1 MGEISNPKLRRAVMA
16 VGIVACLIVG
26 ALWSTGIFAPGVLEG
41 NRISRGVTVGGHDV
55 GGMTVSEARML
66 LQTQMSKCETAPISL
81 RLGGETWRVS
91 PEEIGTVVDVEPAL
105 KAAYSI
111 GRSGRLYARLAQRR
125 QARREG
131 VDIPLVVSVDEQRL
145 RDLVF
150 ALASVVQVQPVD
162 ARIVITDGDEVII
175 EPSSEGRRL
184 NVDELISRLRS
195 TTLERGARE
204 IDIPVETAPPAVVTS
219 ELESRGIARLL
230 GEYTTKFKASN
241 VKRSENIRLGA
252 AMIDGTIVA
261 PGDVFSFN
269 EVVGPRTP
277 ERGFLEAD
285 IILNAEL
292 VPGIGGGI
300 CQVSTTLYN
309 AALLSDL
316 EIMSRINHS
325 LPISYVPLGRDAT
338 VSYGAIDLKI
348 RNNTGHHVL
357 LKARVDKDTIT
368 FKIYGD
374 LPRDMIVGIETQ
386 VLEKIEPGVIEQ
398 VDAKSPPGSRTTIQT
413 GAPGYL
419 VAVWRVVKS
428 EGVEIRREL
437 ISRDR
442 YKPQPVIVKAGPS
455 PQAVDTP

>member
-1 MGEISNPKLRRAVMA
+1 MA

-41 NRISRGVTVGGHDV
+41 SRISRGVTVGGHDV

-219 ELESRGIARLL
+219 ELESRGLHVCW
-230 GEYTTKFKASN
+230 ASTPRN
-241 VKRSENIRLGA
+241 SRR
-252 AMIDGTIVA
+252 AMSSGQ
-261 PGDVFSFN
+261 
-269 EVVGPRTP
+269 RTS
-277 ERGFLEAD
+277 GW
-285 IILNAEL
+285 
-292 VPGIGGGI
+292 V
-300 CQVSTTLYN
+300 
-309 AALLSDL
+309 
-316 EIMSRINHS
+316 
-325 LPISYVPLGRDAT
+325 
-338 VSYGAIDLKI
+338 
-348 RNNTGHHVL
+348 
-357 LKARVDKDTIT
+357 
-368 FKIYGD
+368 
-374 LPRDMIVGIETQ
+374 
-386 VLEKIEPGVIEQ
+386 
-398 VDAKSPPGSRTTIQT
+398 
-413 GAPGYL
+413 
-419 VAVWRVVKS
+419 
-428 EGVEIRREL
+428 RR
-437 ISRDR
+437 
-442 YKPQPVIVKAGPS
+442 
-455 PQAVDTP
+455 

>member
-1 MGEISNPKLRRAVMA
+1 MGEVSNPKLRRAAMA
-16 VGIVACLIVG
+16 TGVVACLVIG
-26 ALWSTGIFAPGVLEG
+26 ALWSTGIFAPGVLES
-41 NRISRGVTVGGHDV
+41 NQIARGVTVGGHDV
-55 GGMTVSEARML
+55 GGTTVSEARAR
-66 LQTQMSKCETAPISL
+66 LQAQMSKCETAPISL
-81 RLGGETWRVS
+81 RLGDETWRVS
-91 PEEIGTVVDVEPAL
+91 PEEIGTVIDVDAAL
-105 KAAYSI
+105 RAAYSI
-111 GRSGRLYARLAQRR
+111 GRSGRLQERLRQRH
-125 QARREG
+125 QATREG
-131 VDIPLVVSVDEQRL
+131 IDIPLVVSVDEQRL

-162 ARIVITDGDEVII
+162 ARIIITDDDEVVI

-184 NVDELISRLRS
+184 NVEELISRLRS

-204 IDIPVETAPPAVVTS
+204 IDLPVETAPPAVVTS
-219 ELESRGIARLL
+219 ELESRGIVRLL

-252 AMIDGTIVA
+252 AMVDGTIIV

-269 EVVGPRTP
+269 EIVGPRTP

-316 EIMSRINHS
+316 EIVSRVNHS

-348 RNNTGHHVL
+348 RNNTDHHVL
-357 LKARVDKDTIT
+357 LKARVDKDTVT
-368 FKIYGD
+368 FKVFGD
-374 LPRDMIVGIETQ
+374 LPQDMAIGIETQ

-398 VDAKSPPGSRTTIQT
+398 VDAKSPPGSRTTVQT

-428 EGVEIRREL
+428 GGVEIRREL

-442 YKPQPVIVKAGPS
+442 YKPQPMIVKTGPS
-455 PQAVDTP
+455 PQAVAIP

>member
-1 MGEISNPKLRRAVMA
+1 M
-16 VGIVACLIVG
+16 
-26 ALWSTGIFAPGVLEG
+26 
-41 NRISRGVTVGGHDV
+41 
-55 GGMTVSEARML
+55 
-66 LQTQMSKCETAPISL
+66 
-81 RLGGETWRVS
+81 
-91 PEEIGTVVDVEPAL
+91 
-105 KAAYSI
+105 
-111 GRSGRLYARLAQRR
+111 
-125 QARREG
+125 
-131 VDIPLVVSVDEQRL
+131 VSVDEQRL

-162 ARIVITDGDEVII
+162 ARIVITDDDQVII
-175 EPSSEGRRL
+175 EPSSEGRQL

-195 TTLERGARE
+195 TTLSRGARE
-204 IDIPVETAPPAVVTS
+204 IDLPVETTLPTVVTS
-219 ELESRGIARLL
+219 ELESRGIIRLL

-252 AMIDGTIVA
+252 AMIDGTVIA

-316 EIMSRINHS
+316 EIVSRVNHS

-348 RNNTGHHVL
+348 RNNTGHHVPEGP
-357 LKARVDKDTIT
+357 RWQGTIT
-368 FKIYGD
+368 FKVFGTFH
-374 LPRDMIVGIETQ
+374 ETW
-386 VLEKIEPGVIEQ
+386 
-398 VDAKSPPGSRTTIQT
+398 S
-413 GAPGYL
+413 
-419 VAVWRVVKS
+419 
-428 EGVEIRREL
+428 
-437 ISRDR
+437 
-442 YKPQPVIVKAGPS
+442 
-455 PQAVDTP
+455 

>member
-1 MGEISNPKLRRAVMA
+1 LRQR
-16 VGIVACLIVG
+16 
-26 ALWSTGIFAPGVLEG
+26 
-41 NRISRGVTVGGHDV
+41 H
-55 GGMTVSEARML
+55 
-66 LQTQMSKCETAPISL
+66 Q
-81 RLGGETWRVS
+81 
-91 PEEIGTVVDVEPAL
+91 
-105 KAAYSI
+105 AA
-111 GRSGRLYARLAQRR
+111 
-125 QARREG
+125 REG
-131 VDIPLVVSVDEQRL
+131 IDIPLVVSVDEQRL

-162 ARIVITDGDEVII
+162 ARIIITDDDEVVI

-184 NVDELISRLRS
+184 NVEELIARLRS

-204 IDIPVETAPPAVVTS
+204 IDLPVETAPPAVVTS
-219 ELESRGIARLL
+219 ELESRGIVRLL

-252 AMIDGTIVA
+252 AMVDGTIIA

-269 EVVGPRTP
+269 ETVGPRTP

-285 IILNAEL
+285 IILNSEL

-316 EIMSRINHS
+316 EIVSRVNHS

-357 LKARVDKDTIT
+357 LKARVDKDTVT
-368 FKIYGD
+368 FKVFGD
-374 LPRDMIVGIETQ
+374 LPQDMAIGVETQ

-398 VDAKSPPGSRTTIQT
+398 VDAKSPPGSRATVQT

-428 EGVEIRREL
+428 GGAEIRREL

-442 YKPQPVIVKAGPS
+442 YKPQPMIVKTGPS
-455 PQAVDTP
+455 PQAVAIP

>member
-1 MGEISNPKLRRAVMA
+1 MGDTGNPKLRRIVMA
-16 VGIVACLIVG
+16 AAIVACLIIGV
-26 ALWSTGIFAPGVLEG
+26 LCSTGNFVPGVLKS
-41 NRISRGVTVGGHDV
+41 NRICRGVAVGGHNV
-55 GGMTVSEARML
+55 GGMTVSEARAR
-66 LQTQMSKCETAPISL
+66 LQTQMSECETAPLSL
-81 RLGGETWRVS
+81 RLGDEAWRVN
-91 PEEIGTVVDVEPAL
+91 PEEIGTVVDVEAAL
-105 KAAYSI
+105 RAAYSI

-125 QARREG
+125 QAAREKI
-131 VDIPLVVSVDEQRL
+131 DIPLVVSVDEQRL

-150 ALASVVQVQPVD
+150 ALANVVQVQPVD
-162 ARIVITDGDEVII
+162 ARIVITDDDEVII
-175 EPSSEGRRL
+175 EPSSEGRQL
-184 NVDELISRLRS
+184 DVDELISRLRS
-195 TTLERGARE
+195 TTLSRGARE
-204 IDIPVETAPPAVVTS
+204 IDLPVETVLPTVITS
-219 ELESRGIARLL
+219 ELESRGIIRLL

-241 VKRSENIRLGA
+241 VKRSNNIRLGA
-252 AMIDGTIVA
+252 AMIDGTIIA

-316 EIMSRINHS
+316 EIVSRVNHS

-338 VSYGAIDLKI
+338 VSYGAIDLKV
-348 RNNTGHHVL
+348 RNSTDHHVL

-368 FKIYGD
+368 FKVFGD
-374 LPRDMIVGIETQ
+374 LPRDMVVGIETE
-386 VLEKIEPGVIEQ
+386 VLERIEPGVIEQ
-398 VDAKSPPGSRTTIQT
+398 VDAKSPSGSRTTIQT

-419 VAVWRVVKS
+419 VAVWRVVIS

-442 YKPQPVIVKAGPS
+442 YKPQPVIVQAGPS
-455 PQAVDTP
+455 PQAVVIP

>member
-1 MGEISNPKLRRAVMA
+1 MGEISNPRLRRAVMA
-16 VGIVACLIVG
+16 MGMAACLVIGV
-26 ALWSTGIFAPGVLEG
+26 LWSTGILAPGVLES
-41 NRISRGVTVGGHDV
+41 NRIMRGVTIGGHDV
-55 GGMTVSEARML
+55 GGMTVSEARMR
-66 LQTQMSKCETAPISL
+66 LQAQMSTCETAPISL
-81 RLGGETWRVS
+81 RLGDETWRVS
-91 PEEIGTVVDVEPAL
+91 PEEMGTVVDVEAAL
-105 KAAYSI
+105 RAAYSV
-111 GRSGRLYARLAQRR
+111 GRSGRLYARLLQRR
-125 QARREG
+125 QAKRDG
-131 VDIPLVVSVDEQRL
+131 IDIPLVVSVDEQRL

-162 ARIVITDGDEVII
+162 ARIVITDDDQVII
-175 EPSSEGRRL
+175 EPSSEGRQL

-204 IDIPVETAPPAVVTS
+204 IGLPVETAPPAVVTS
-219 ELESRGIARLL
+219 ELESRGIVRLL
-230 GEYTTKFKASN
+230 GKYTTKFKASN
-241 VKRSENIRLGA
+241 VKRSQNIRLGA
-252 AMIDGTIVA
+252 AMIDGTIIA

-316 EIMSRINHS
+316 EVVSRVNHS

-348 RNNTGHHVL
+348 RNSTDHHVL

-368 FKIYGD
+368 FKVFGD
-374 LPRDMIVGIETQ
+374 LPRDIVVGIETQ

-398 VDAKSPPGSRTTIQT
+398 VDEKSPSGLRTTVHT

-428 EGVEIRREL
+428 GGVEIRREL

-455 PQAVDTP
+455 PQSVAVP

>member
-1 MGEISNPKLRRAVMA
+1 MVETNNPKLRRAVMA
-16 VGIVACLIVG
+16 AGIVICLIIG
-26 ALWSTGIFAPGVLEG
+26 ALWRTGILAPGVLEG
-41 NRISRGVTVGGHDV
+41 NRISRGVTVGGYDV
-55 GGMTVSEARML
+55 GGMTLPEARTRL
-66 LQTQMSKCETAPISL
+66 AAQMGQCETAPIL
-81 RLGGETWRVS
+81 LKLDDETWRVN
-91 PEEIGTVVDVEPAL
+91 PEEIGTVVDVEAAL
-105 KAAYSI
+105 RAAYSI
-111 GRSGRLYARLAQRR
+111 GRSGRLCARLIQRR
-125 QARREG
+125 QAAREG
-131 VDIPLVVSVDEQRL
+131 IDIPLVVSVDEQRL

-162 ARIVITDGDEVII
+162 ARIVITDDDEVII

-195 TTLERGARE
+195 TTLMRGARE
-204 IDIPVETAPPAVVTS
+204 IDLPVETAPPARVTS
-219 ELESRGIARLL
+219 DIESQGIKRLM

-241 VKRSENIRLGA
+241 VKRAENIRLGA
-252 AMIDGTIVA
+252 AMIDGTIIA

-316 EIMSRINHS
+316 EVVSRVNHS

-338 VSYGAIDLKI
+338 VSYGTIDLKV
-348 RNNTGHHVL
+348 RNNTEHHVL

-368 FKIYGD
+368 FKVFGD
-374 LPRDMIVGIETQ
+374 LPHDVTVGIETE
-386 VLEKIEPGVIEQ
+386 VLEKIQPGVIEQ
-398 VDAKSPPGSRTTIQT
+398 VDDKSLPGSRTTIHA
-413 GAPGYL
+413 GAPGYF

-428 EGVEIRREL
+428 GGVEVRREL

-442 YKPQPVIVKAGPS
+442 YKPQPVMIKAGPS
-455 PQAVDTP
+455 PQAAAIP